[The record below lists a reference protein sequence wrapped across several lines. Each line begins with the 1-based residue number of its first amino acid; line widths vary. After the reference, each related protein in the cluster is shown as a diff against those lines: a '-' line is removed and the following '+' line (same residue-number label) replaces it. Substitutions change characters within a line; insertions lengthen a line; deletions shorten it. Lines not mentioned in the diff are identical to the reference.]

1 MINKTKKNINQKRR
15 ASRSRFKLLK
25 SGNRPRLVFTK
36 SNRFLTAQVIDDVQ
50 GKTLAYATTMEK
62 EFPAHENSK
71 KSKSAATILGKV
83 IAERAKKTG
92 VEKVMLDR
100 SGMIYHGAIAAFA
113 ESAREGG
120 LEF

>member
-36 SNRFLTAQVIDDVQ
+36 SNRYLTAQVIDDVQ

-71 KSKSAATILGKV
+71 KSKSAATILGKI